1 MNCGMTILGVY
12 AGVCSLTII
21 ILGSLLLSGGDC
33 EERSLMES
41 CKDLQVAGGVTE
53 VRNKIVKFDILN
65 QDNGRIGLNGETGET
80 CPACVAGWL
89 STLEIIALTVLGVL
103 ALINLGRC
111 GRYLKKLRAKRNLK
125 KENEKLKKKAELRE
139 NILAELSLE
148 QRGNKMVPRAASA
161 SEDDMV
167 PRVPAWED
175 ATLSV

>member
-1 MNCGMTILGVY
+1 MNCGLTILGVY
-12 AGVCSLTII
+12 AVVCSLTVI

-103 ALINLGRC
+103 ALINLGRFS
-111 GRYLKKLRAKRNLK
+111 RYLKKLRAKRALK
-125 KENEKLKKKAELRE
+125 KEGEKLKKKAELRE
-139 NILAELSLE
+139 TVLAELSLE
-148 QRGNKMVPRAASA
+148 QRGSQRVPRAVGNDK
-161 SEDDMV
+161 DDMV
-167 PRVPAWED
+167 SKVPTWEE
-175 ATLSV
+175 ATLA

>member
-1 MNCGMTILGVY
+1 MNCVLTILGVY
-12 AGVCSLTII
+12 AVVCSLTVI
-21 ILGSLLLSGGDC
+21 ILGSLLFSGGDG
-33 EERSLMES
+33 EERSLMD
-41 CKDLQVAGGVTE
+41 CRDLQVAGGVTE

-65 QDNGRIGLNGETGET
+65 QDNGRIGLNGETGEA
-80 CPACVAGWL
+80 CPACAAGWL

-103 ALINLGRC
+103 ALINLGRFS
-111 GRYLKKLRAKRNLK
+111 RYLKKLRAKRNLK

-139 NILAELSLE
+139 NILAELSLG